1 MLSVIH
7 PGGNRDLSGYSS
19 YATFINHQSILN
31 HTYPTMAAVASP
43 ATSEAASEA
52 ALRKQDRRKL
62 KKLRNRVF
70 KVQNEGERSGLLK
83 TQEWLEYLRLEPS
96 NPSPIGPAI
105 SKRQRKEGIKAEG
118 AQHRDLLAWLL
129 KQVIFPAQNNESKKS
144 KKRSRDEAKEDSIQ
158 TASIPS
164 WASVHNPGI
173 LQTITVLEIHVPS
186 DISSY
191 MNTFDSFLQSSSKSH
206 HAKVPTKWFQ
216 GPAPRSIS
224 EVLLYFAAK
233 KSKKAKV
240 ESQPASREEVIGKL
254 QDLVLQRDDWKREG
268 YPIMTKK
275 PENRLADTD
284 DTAKLVQPS
293 ADLDPSAISLV
304 DAKALVEKLGTRIN
318 NQNDEDDQPYIAT
331 ISRHTMEEYLPR
343 VFGLDCEMVRTS
355 AGSELARITLVQ
367 FENFQE
373 DTVTTTTVLDALVKP
388 DKTIIDYLTRH
399 SGITPTLLEPVSIR
413 LPQVQVAILRYL
425 RPNDIL
431 IGHSLENDLKA
442 AHYIHPNCIDTALI
456 FRPSHKRTKF
466 SLRHLSAFLLQK
478 KIQSG
483 SHCSEEDATTALEL
497 AIRMAWFG
505 DSFYDPSGDE
515 RRSLFEGLKDAR
527 IMCTGPATWLQAHI
541 TSHSNGIHALG
552 YENINE
558 CKKAVLAWQKSP
570 RKTHLIGSQLVI
582 DKEGDGDGVTSLND
596 LLVRK
601 SKTYSIIQRPPMA
614 SHNKCSLCFGA
625 D

>member
-1 MLSVIH
+1 
-7 PGGNRDLSGYSS
+7 
-19 YATFINHQSILN
+19 
-31 HTYPTMAAVASP
+31 MAAIASP
-43 ATSEAASEA
+43 TTSEAA
-52 ALRKQDRRKL
+52 LQKQDRKKL

-70 KVQNEGERSGLLK
+70 KVKNEGERSGLLQ

-105 SKRQRKEGIKAEG
+105 SKRQGKEGIKVEG

-129 KQVIFPAQNNESKKS
+129 KQVLFPGQNMESKT
-144 KKRSRDEAKEDSIQ
+144 KKRSRDDSKEDSIQ

-164 WASVHNPGI
+164 WASVHNPGT
-173 LQTITVLEIHVPS
+173 LENITVLQIHVPG

-191 MNTFDSFLQSSSKSH
+191 VNTFDSFLQSSSKSH
-206 HAKVPTKWFQ
+206 HAKVPTQWFQ

-224 EVLLYFAAK
+224 DALLYFAAK
-233 KSKKAKV
+233 KSKKPKGESRPV
-240 ESQPASREEVIGKL
+240 GSQPASREEVIEKL
-254 QDLVLQRDDWKREG
+254 QDLVLQRDDWRKEG

-275 PENRLADTD
+275 SEDSLADTD
-284 DTAKLVQPS
+284 DAAKLVQPS
-293 ADLDPSAISLV
+293 ADLDPSAMSLA

-331 ISRHTMEEYLPR
+331 ISRHTMEEHPPR

-355 AGSELARITLVQ
+355 AGAELARITLVQ

-373 DTVTTTTVLDALVKP
+373 DMVTTTTVLDALVKP
-388 DKTIIDYLTRH
+388 DKPIIDYITRH
-399 SGITPTLLEPVSIR
+399 SGITPILLEPVSIR
-413 LPQVQVAILRYL
+413 LPQVQVAMLRYL

-456 FRPSHKRTKF
+456 LRPSNKRTKF
-466 SLRHLSAFLLQK
+466 SLKHLSAFLLQK
-478 KIQSG
+478 KIQG
-483 SHCSEEDATTALEL
+483 ASHCSEEDATTALEL
-497 AIRMAWFG
+497 AIRKAWFG
-505 DSFYDPSGDE
+505 DSFYVPSGDD
-515 RRSLFEGLKDAR
+515 RRSLFEGLKEAR
-527 IMCTGPATWLQAHI
+527 IMCTGPATWLKAHI
-541 TSHSNGIHALG
+541 TSYSNGIHALG

-582 DKEGDGDGVTSLND
+582 DKDKDGSDDGVTSLND
-596 LLVRK
+596 YLVRK
-601 SKTYSIIQRPPMA
+601 SKIVFDHPTSTDGF
-614 SHNKCSLCFGA
+614 S
-625 D
+625 